1 MQCFR
6 AALLCLRLHT
16 ITTSPPEFPCGKLFV
31 DRAVYSQ
38 AAATKN
44 HFLQASALN
53 AKHRRAGLSG
63 RVAWVHPSSDAPHA
77 TFRKA
82 TPSFPRR
89 VRGSRSAS
97 HSMTVGYASL
107 QIRLLSS
114 DVATRSR
121 QAISHLKCTQ
131 YVALH

>member
-6 AALLCLRLHT
+6 AAPLCLRLHT

-63 RVAWVHPSSDAPHA
+63 RVAWVYPSCGAPHA
-77 TFRKA
+77 MFGNE

-89 VRGSRSAS
+89 VRGRPSAL
-97 HSMTVGYASL
+97 HSMTIGHALL
-107 QIRLLSS
+107 QILLLSP